1 MGETK
6 NPNQRS
12 LILCMAAL
20 LFRQNG
26 YERTTVREIAKA
38 LNLTSGSLFYHYAS
52 KEDLL
57 VAVMEAGIRDVHDAV
72 EQGVAV
78 ETRLPERMLAM
89 TRCHLTALL
98 GSNFH
103 ALSVMFHEWRSLSP
117 SSLERVTQMRDAYE
131 ALWASPIDEAAA
143 LGLVDTD
150 TLLVRY
156 TVLGALNWT
165 GQWYK
170 PDRRLGVDALAQRLF
185 GLLLPRVAAE
195 LGSEA
200 DPRTGRTEARVAT
213 DSGVR
218 VPRV

>member
-6 NPNQRS
+6 NSNQRS
-12 LILCMAAL
+12 LILCKAAF

-57 VAVMEAGIRDVHDAV
+57 VAVMEEGVRDVHDAV
-72 EQGVAV
+72 ERGVAG

-89 TRCHLTALL
+89 LRCHLTALL
-98 GSNFH
+98 GTNFH
-103 ALSVMFHEWRSLSP
+103 ALSVMFYEWRSLSQ
-117 SSLERVTQMRDAYE
+117 SSLERVKKMRDAYE

-143 LGLVDTD
+143 LGLVDSD
-150 TLLVRY
+150 TLLVRH

-165 GQWYK
+165 SQWYR
-170 PDRRLGVDALAQRLF
+170 PDRRLGVNALAQRLF
-185 GLLLPRVAAE
+185 ELLLPRVAAE
-195 LGSEA
+195 LGSGVET
-200 DPRTGRTEARVAT
+200 PTGRTEVLGGC
-213 DSGVR
+213 GV
-218 VPRV
+218 